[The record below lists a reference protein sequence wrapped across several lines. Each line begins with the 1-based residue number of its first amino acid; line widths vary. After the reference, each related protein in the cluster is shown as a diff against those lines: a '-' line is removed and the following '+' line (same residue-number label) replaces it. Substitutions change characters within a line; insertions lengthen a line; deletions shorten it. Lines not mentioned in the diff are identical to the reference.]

1 MFGIFKSKDEKQMED
16 RLMFVRKLQPELHMI
31 LGFVPDGS
39 YREFFMVCYGFY
51 DAAFKMTGDISK
63 INNTDFLKLLVTSFS
78 DLLKQRSAD
87 INFEKYNQSVKNFID
102 SYSTAFI
109 DATEKEVEL
118 MHMGAKMLMNP
129 NAGQGVMSYFM
140 LKATESIDDDE
151 DFDDDIE
158 F

>member
-1 MFGIFKSKDEKQMED
+1 MFSIFKSKDEKQMEAK
-16 RLMFVRKLQPELHMI
+16 LMFVRKLQPELHML
-31 LGFVPDGS
+31 LGFVPDNS
-39 YREFFMVCYGFY
+39 YRDFFMICYGFY

-63 INNTDFLKLLVTSFS
+63 INNAGFLKLLVTSFS
-78 DLLKQRSAD
+78 DLLRQRSGD

-102 SYSTAFI
+102 SYSTSFI
-109 DATEKEVEL
+109 DATEEEVKL

-140 LKATESIDDDE
+140 LKASESVDGDE